1 MEDWQVKEARK
12 RVKKLKSFYSNF
24 GSWIVFSIFFTLLN
38 LFTSPGYFWA
48 IFPIL
53 GWGIGVAFQAFDV
66 FGLPGFGKNWEEKAL
81 EREIERIRYKKDAEK
96 WHEYEER
103 IRRLP
108 LDDQERLDLED
119 EYIDELEL
127 REFRKLKKEWK
138 DSDFV

>member
-24 GSWIVFSIFFTLLN
+24 GSWIVFSIFFIFLN
-38 LFTSPGYFWA
+38 VFTSSGFFWA

-66 FGLPGFGKNWEEKAL
+66 FGVPGFGKNWEEEAFKK
-81 EREIERIRYKKDAEK
+81 EIDRIKYQQDAEK
-96 WHEYEER
+96 WYKYEQQQRSIPPPKDSELDFEEYR
-103 IRRLP
+103 
-108 LDDQERLDLED
+108 
-119 EYIDELEL
+119 DELEL
-127 REFRKLKKEWK
+127 KDFRRMKKEWR